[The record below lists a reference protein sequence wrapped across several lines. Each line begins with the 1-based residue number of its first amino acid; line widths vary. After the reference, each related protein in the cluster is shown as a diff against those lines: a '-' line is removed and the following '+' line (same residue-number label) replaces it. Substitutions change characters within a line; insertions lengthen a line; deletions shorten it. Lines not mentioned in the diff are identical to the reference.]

1 MKLSELGSYE
11 TYLRLYGVLTS
22 LSIAKAKFDPYLK
35 LERKFAAELIKNWR
49 QKFDLA
55 LKKIFEV
62 IPETVSQEAKEII
75 LSGLSEALGG
85 KFGQSRTVRQLFQNY
100 IRRAYEGAKKDFAV
114 ESSFNLVDK
123 RAVDVLTRHNCFW
136 LGEHY
141 GKHIGPKISKITQQ
155 ALENGL
161 GRRELAELLQETLG
175 GEVGSYKYWDV
186 VSSSALV
193 RARSFGSIAGM
204 EEAGI
209 TEYEILAMGD
219 ERTCEICEGMNGK
232 IFSVSETRKVI
243 DKVLDIE
250 DPEKFKEAMPWQ
262 VRMPVEMSNYSLEKS
277 GMSLPPF
284 HGRCRC
290 IVVMA
295 DEWSPSS
302 SFSFNEEFEREKIRN
317 GYYSSKVNI
326 QKQARHI
333 EGTNENKR
341 YIASTV
347 SKGGKMPSVLYGD
360 TKVAQ
365 ALIDKYKAT
374 GLIKMNGKNSVSEI
388 IHTKNIIG
396 KYWGLK
402 TERYYDTFMARII
415 YTRTDAHIFPIWG
428 G

>member
-1 MKLSELGSYE
+1 
-11 TYLRLYGVLTS
+11 
-22 LSIAKAKFDPYLK
+22 
-35 LERKFAAELIKNWR
+35 
-49 QKFDLA
+49 
-55 LKKIFEV
+55 
-62 IPETVSQEAKEII
+62 
-75 LSGLSEALGG
+75 
-85 KFGQSRTVRQLFQNY
+85 
-100 IRRAYEGAKKDFAV
+100 
-114 ESSFNLVDK
+114 
-123 RAVDVLTRHNCFW
+123 
-136 LGEHY
+136 
-141 GKHIGPKISKITQQ
+141 
-155 ALENGL
+155 
-161 GRRELAELLQETLG
+161 
-175 GEVGSYKYWDV
+175 
-186 VSSSALV
+186 
-193 RARSFGSIAGM
+193 M

-209 TEYEILAMGD
+209 AEYEILAMGD
-219 ERTCEICEGMNGK
+219 ERTCEICCEMNERV
-232 IFSVSETRKVI
+232 FSVHVARKFI
-243 DKVLDIE
+243 DSVLEID
-250 DPEKFKEAMPWQ
+250 DPEKFKTAMPWQ

-290 IVVMA
+290 IVVMT

-388 IHTKNIIG
+388 IHAKNIIG

-415 YTRTDAHIFPIWG
+415 YTRTDAHIFPIWEG
-428 G
+428 EMKDEK